1 MKSVLIAN
9 PKGGSGKTTLATN
22 VAGYFASYGHRVM
35 LGDVDRQ
42 QSAHD
47 WLSFRPQ
54 ALPTI
59 ETWEFDEE
67 SKARPP
73 KGATHLVL
81 DTPAGLHG
89 KSLTK
94 VLRQVNHVIV
104 PVQPSL
110 FDILATARFLEELL
124 EERAIRK
131 EQAFI
136 GVVGMRVDP
145 RTRAASELER
155 FLASHDLPVLTHLR
169 DTQLYVQLAAHGMTL
184 FDIAPAR
191 AAKDLEQWQPII
203 QWLSD

>member
-1 MKSVLIAN
+1 M
-9 PKGGSGKTTLATN
+9 
-22 VAGYFASYGHRVM
+22 
-35 LGDVDRQ
+35 
-42 QSAHD
+42 
-47 WLSFRPQ
+47 
-54 ALPTI
+54 
-59 ETWEFDEE
+59 
-67 SKARPP
+67 
-73 KGATHLVL
+73 L

-94 VLRQVNHVIV
+94 VLRQVSHVIV

-110 FDILATARFLEELL
+110 FDILATARFLDELL